1 MLDVWKSVEKKLTRV
16 TEVNEKGAWVSLVA
30 PTEQEIE
37 QVHQQTGVMLDFL
50 KSPMDDEER
59 PRIEIE
65 EGKILLIIN
74 IPTIE
79 SERGRISYDTIPFGM
94 ILTETNLITVCLENN
109 VLIEDF
115 VNGHIKT
122 WFTFKKTRFILQ
134 ILWRTAALY
143 LKYLKEIDKRTN
155 EIERELH
162 RSTKNEQLIKLLDLE
177 KSLVYFNTS
186 LKANEM
192 VMEKLLKSALIR
204 MYPEDQD
211 LLEDVITENKQAIDM
226 AEIYSSIL
234 SGMMDAF
241 ASIIS
246 NNLNMVMK
254 FLASVTII
262 LALPTM
268 IASFYGMNV
277 ALPLQDSPYAFIFV
291 VTSAVMLSGVAV
303 VYLVRKGMF

>member
-1 MLDVWKSVEKKLTRV
+1 MLKAWRTVENKLHE
-16 TEVNEKGAWVSLVA
+16 TEDLNHKGAWVSLVK
-30 PTEQEIE
+30 PTETEIQRVNRE
-37 QVHQQTGVMLDFL
+37 TGVMLDFL
-50 KSPMDDEER
+50 KAPLDDEER
-59 PRIEIE
+59 PRIEVE
-65 EGKILLIIN
+65 EGTILIIIN

-79 SERGRISYDTIPFGM
+79 SERGRTRYDTIPFGM
-94 ILTETNLITVCLENN
+94 IVTANNLITVCLEDNI
-109 VLIEDF
+109 LLEDF
-115 VNGHIKT
+115 VNGRIKT
-122 WFTFKKTRFILQ
+122 WYTFKKTRFIFQ
-134 ILWRTAALY
+134 ILYRTAALY
-143 LKYLKEIDKRTN
+143 LKYLKEIDKKTN
-155 EIERELH
+155 DIERELH
-162 RSTKNEQLIKLLDLE
+162 RSMRNEQLIKLLDLE

-186 LKANEM
+186 LKANEI
-192 VMEKLLKSALIR
+192 VMEKLLKSPFLK

-268 IASFYGMNV
+268 VASFFGMNV
-277 ALPLQDSPYAFIFV
+277 VLPMQDNPFAFIFTV
-291 VTSAVMLSGVAV
+291 GLSLTLSGAAII
-303 VYLVRKGMF
+303 YLVKKNMF